1 MSLYDWQRDVL
12 DVGLAELVDGRW
24 AAADVALIASR
35 QNGKSAAVEAREL
48 YGLGVLGEW
57 QIHTAHE
64 FKTTRESFERLLAY
78 VEDGPLAE
86 MLVRKVASPM
96 TGYSMRFSNGGR
108 ITFIARSKSSGRGMS
123 ADLMVFDEAQ
133 DLDDAALGAL
143 VPVLSARPNTQK
155 WFLGS
160 APGQHSLVWQRFR
173 TQGREG
179 GGDRF
184 AFFEY
189 SADPA
194 LSLDDRAAWEQ
205 GNPLYGFR
213 IFEETIESERRVM
226 SDEMFARERL
236 GVSPDILVE
245 SGDELAQL
253 WQRLADPQ
261 SQPEG
266 RVAFALSVSPN
277 GNSAAIAVAGVRA
290 DGLEHVEIAYHD
302 QGTGWVIDEVL
313 AMAARNDG
321 FVLAV
326 PASGPAGPVVAM
338 LEREGVTVVAAK
350 TADASN
356 ACGGLLIA
364 ARDGQLRHR
373 GQRSLDVAVAG
384 AKRKEIGDS
393 WVWGRK
399 TSTSDVSPLEAVTLA
414 RWALGSVS
422 EKPAPLVFAY

>member
-1 MSLYDWQRDVL
+1 MDEAAEKCPGREHDA
-12 DVGLAELVDGRW
+12 LAEQFPAICEHEPDDSPRSHHP
-24 AAADVALIASR
+24 AA
-35 QNGKSAAVEAREL
+35 
-48 YGLGVLGEW
+48 
-57 QIHTAHE
+57 H
-64 FKTTRESFERLLAY
+64 
-78 VEDGPLAE
+78 
-86 MLVRKVASPM
+86 
-96 TGYSMRFSNGGR
+96 
-108 ITFIARSKSSGRGMS
+108 RG
-123 ADLMVFDEAQ
+123 
-133 DLDDAALGAL
+133 
-143 VPVLSARPNTQK
+143 
-155 WFLGS
+155 
-160 APGQHSLVWQRFR
+160 
-173 TQGREG
+173 
-179 GGDRF
+179 
-184 AFFEY
+184 
-189 SADPA
+189 
-194 LSLDDRAAWEQ
+194 
-205 GNPLYGFR
+205 
-213 IFEETIESERRVM
+213 
-226 SDEMFARERL
+226 
-236 GVSPDILVE
+236 ILPYHR
-245 SGDELAQL
+245 
-253 WQRLADPQ
+253 QRLADPQ

-277 GNSAAIAVAGVRA
+277 GNSAAIAVAGTRA
-290 DGLEHVEIAYHD
+290 DGLEHIEIAYHD

-350 TADASN
+350 TTDASN

-364 ARDGQLRHR
+364 ARDGRLRHR